1 MAQILSALILTFLVG
16 CTATSAPHKEIK
28 KGSAVK
34 PSTNEMVKSCEY
46 LDDLIGT
53 SGWYGVFA
61 TQGVE
66 SARAEVLVK
75 AQKIGATNVVW
86 QSSNVSYGSTSVTG
100 KVYRCNDY

>member
-1 MAQILSALILTFLVG
+1 MFIFLAG
-16 CTATSAPHKEIK
+16 CAATSTSHTEINE
-28 KGSAVK
+28 GSVVK
-34 PSTNEMVKSCEY
+34 PATNEMVKSCEY

-61 TQGVE
+61 SQGVE

-86 QSSNVSYGSTSVTG
+86 QPSNVSYGSTSVTG
-100 KVYRCNDY
+100 KAYRCND